1 MYLSGFD
8 SSATMVC
15 AELLQRSKA
24 PATSTTSVKSSVV
37 ITSTAQQSEQL
48 SSATPRTR
56 SGGNFWSGIK
66 LLGARVSQNFMALI
80 YTGRLKSTLVENF
93 KKALQGVPSEE
104 ASPEEKNL
112 WWDKVYCGHND
123 LLDIG
128 CSLGAIRNDLKS
140 VSSLEELE
148 AIEKDYGKFSE
159 DLASQ
164 IGSIASRLVSAS
176 IDEYCRAAING
187 DILLAHSLFKH
198 MERLFLHIGESES
211 PLREIANRALGTIS
225 ANLKIEL
232 KKALYRPGSE
242 GKAKIDAR
250 LKILKEK
257 LYGMARPIMDR
268 QESRI
273 ISSNVE
279 TMLSSI
285 STLSSQLEK
294 KEKGDVES
302 VALPMIRI
310 SFLMR
315 SDRDLTNIRKEVCSQ
330 LISLRPEDKKKIE
343 NFHPSKSGNTLFSK
357 YKLRDEVKNEI
368 KYGTIEKAEYL
379 VQSNKNYD
387 VKNISENA
395 SKIFKIIFDEN
406 DLII

>member
-1 MYLSGFD
+1 
-8 SSATMVC
+8 
-15 AELLQRSKA
+15 
-24 PATSTTSVKSSVV
+24 
-37 ITSTAQQSEQL
+37 
-48 SSATPRTR
+48 
-56 SGGNFWSGIK
+56 
-66 LLGARVSQNFMALI
+66 
-80 YTGRLKSTLVENF
+80 
-93 KKALQGVPSEE
+93 
-104 ASPEEKNL
+104 
-112 WWDKVYCGHND
+112 
-123 LLDIG
+123 
-128 CSLGAIRNDLKS
+128 
-140 VSSLEELE
+140 
-148 AIEKDYGKFSE
+148 
-159 DLASQ
+159 
-164 IGSIASRLVSAS
+164 
-176 IDEYCRAAING
+176 
-187 DILLAHSLFKH
+187 